1 MLLLSLTRIAL
12 FSILHQ
18 VTLSLLDTTAADS
31 STGGAQSAEQS
42 VHEQTV
48 LVTAATV
55 TAAKGA
61 PLSFDATKLMPL
73 LVPGHSYTATLTKR
87 RVTLYANTSW

>member
-1 MLLLSLTRIAL
+1 MLLLLLSLKCTVL
-12 FSILHQ
+12 PVVLHQ
-18 VTLSLLDTTAADS
+18 VTLSLLDTT
-31 STGGAQSAEQS
+31 GGERSAEQP

-73 LVPGHSYTATLTKR
+73 LTPGHSYTATLTKR
-87 RVTLYANTSW
+87 